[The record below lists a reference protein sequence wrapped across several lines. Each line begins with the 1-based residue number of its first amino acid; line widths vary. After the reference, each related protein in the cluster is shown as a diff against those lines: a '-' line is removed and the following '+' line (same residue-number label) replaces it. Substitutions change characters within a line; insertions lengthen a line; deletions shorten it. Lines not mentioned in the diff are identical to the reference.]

1 MFRFRAL
8 TLEKSAVNKRARSE
22 RRRRSLMVSVLL
34 LFLFASC
41 APPTPRRAVIVTVT
55 LNPAAT
61 ETPSAAQTPTETV
74 SRLKVEKE
82 ALRGVQ
88 VRVWH
93 PWFGA
98 EASLFEL
105 QAAQFNA
112 VNEWGIVVR
121 AEGKGNFS
129 ELFAQTDAALQAG
142 ALPSMVIALPE
153 HAAGWREQ
161 VVDLNPYVHDPVYGM
176 TALEMSEFPTVIWMQ
191 DEVDGVRLG
200 MPAQRTGRFLLYN
213 QTWARELGF
222 FSAPQTS
229 FDFEEQAC
237 AANKALAGDAD
248 PNNDAL
254 GGWLIDSHAMTPL
267 GWLFAFGGGVQEE
280 DGYRFL
286 SQQNIEAFKFLKVL
300 QQKRCAWTPSPAL
313 SAAERFAGRQAL
325 FVAANLE
332 EFPDYARAF
341 GSRGSRDEWVA
352 LPFPGPERSAF
363 AVYGSSFVLFKSDE
377 ATQLA
382 AWLFIRWMLGA
393 ENQMKWV
400 QSTGLLPLRASTL
413 NLLAAYE
420 AEHPQWAQA
429 VKLLPNGQM
438 TPKLASWRLVRVMLS
453 DGFGDMFDTIRHPDL
468 TDGQVP
474 AVLKQMEDTANELNR

>member
-1 MFRFRAL
+1 MEMFPFRPL
-8 TLEKSAVNKRARSE
+8 TLQKSPVNKRELSE
-22 RRRRSLMVSVLL
+22 RRRRSLMLTVLL
-34 LFLFASC
+34 LVFLASC
-41 APPTPRRAVIVTVT
+41 TPPTPRSAVAVT
-55 LNPAAT
+55 PSPPAT
-61 ETPSAAQTPTETV
+61 ETPSAAPTPTETV
-74 SRLKVEKE
+74 NRLEVEKE
-82 ALRGVQ
+82 ALRGAQ
-88 VRVWH
+88 VTVWH

-105 QAAQFNA
+105 QVAQFNA

-222 FSAPQTS
+222 FSPPQTS

-254 GGWLIDSHAMTPL
+254 GGWLIDAHAMTPL
-267 GWLFAFGGGVQEE
+267 GWLFAFGGGVQEGA
-280 DGYRFL
+280 GYDFL
-286 SQQNIEAFKFLKVL
+286 SQENIEAFKFLKVL
-300 QQKRCAWTPSPAL
+300 QQKGCAWVPSSAL

-325 FVAANLE
+325 FVAASLE

-363 AVYGSSFVLFKSDE
+363 AVYGSSFVVFESDE
-377 ATQLA
+377 VTQLA

-393 ENQMKWV
+393 ENQARWV
-400 QSTGLLPLRASTL
+400 QSTALLPLRASTL

-429 VKLLPNGQM
+429 VKLLPNGQT
-438 TPKLASWRLVRVMLS
+438 TPKLASWRVVRVMLS
-453 DGFGDMFDTIRHPDL
+453 DGFRDMFDTIRHPDW
-468 TDGQVP
+468 TDGQMP